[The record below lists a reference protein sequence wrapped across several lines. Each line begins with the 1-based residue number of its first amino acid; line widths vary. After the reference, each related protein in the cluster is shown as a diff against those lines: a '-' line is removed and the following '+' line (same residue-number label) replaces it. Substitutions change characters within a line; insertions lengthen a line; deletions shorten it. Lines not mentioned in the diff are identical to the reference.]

1 MIANTTI
8 SDKKHHE
15 PKQKMTPPPSP
26 QASTRKDEQRYLELA
41 RKIILSH
48 LEDVDCQVFL
58 YGSRA
63 CGQASGRSDI
73 DVGFLCK
80 QPLDEQKLAEI
91 RHSLEESIVPYP
103 VDLTDFT
110 SVEDAS
116 FKQQAL
122 KEAIRWK

>member
-1 MIANTTI
+1 MI
-8 SDKKHHE
+8 
-15 PKQKMTPPPSP
+15 PPPSP
-26 QASTRKDEQRYLELA
+26 QTSTHKDEQRYLKLA

-73 DVGFLCK
+73 DGGFLCK
-80 QPLDEQKLAEI
+80 QPLDVTKLAEI

-122 KEAIRWK
+122 KEAIMWK